1 MSASSIPE
9 GPMSH
14 AARETAA
21 PSTPPSL
28 GALLLRAFDDDELAP
43 TVTEQ
48 ERYVRDDDDGYS
60 G

>member
-1 MSASSIPE
+1 
-9 GPMSH
+9 MSH